1 MKRLSELLQG
11 IGIRWTLHGDA
22 EIAGIQIDSRRVK
35 PGDLFVALR
44 GTQQDGH
51 QFLRD
56 ALERGAAALLVSD
69 TDAIP
74 ANAPAWAWGEDT
86 REALWRI
93 AQQFYGDPSRQLVV
107 VGVTGTNGKT
117 TTTHLMRAIFE
128 AAGLPCALIG
138 TLGAMIPQSNASPPS
153 GEGVPQKPS
162 PPLGGEGMGEGATT
176 SNLANSSPQRGEGVF
191 GSAGAS
197 PSRDFDPSPQREVGA
212 TRWVAPTEGRQPT
225 LSISSLT
232 TPEVFELQALLSDA
246 LAWGA
251 RAAVMEVSSHALHQR
266 RADGI
271 RFDAGIFTNL
281 TQDHLDYHQTMEAYA
296 QAKLRLFT
304 DLARQSGK
312 PFRAVINLDADWG
325 AWFAERAEG
334 ELWTYGIHPDARVRA
349 ESVELTPQG
358 IRFVV
363 SSADIEKFPVQL
375 RLTALYNLQNALGAV
390 AAALSLGLPVEA
402 IQQGLQSVE
411 RVSGRFERVPIDA
424 PFDVIVDY
432 AHTPDAL
439 ARLLQAARALHPA
452 RLTVLFG
459 CGGDRDATKR
469 PKMGAIA
476 AELADRVV
484 LTSDN
489 PRTEPLEQIL
499 QQILEGIPEEL
510 RHKVVAVEPDRRAA
524 VALALQDAL
533 PGELVLLAG
542 KGHEEYQIIG
552 TTKLPFSDR
561 QTVQELWQS
570 LHSGSPIGEKPT

>member
-11 IGIRWTLHGDA
+11 IGIRWTLQGDA
-22 EIAGIQIDSRRVK
+22 EIVGIQIDSRRVK

-51 QFLRD
+51 QFLHD
-56 ALERGAAALLVSD
+56 ALERGASALLVSN

-74 ANAPAWAWGEDT
+74 ANAPAWAWVEDT

-138 TLGAMIPQSNASPPS
+138 TLGAMIPQPNASPPR
-153 GEGVPQKPS
+153 GEGVSQKPS

-176 SNLANSSPQRGEGVF
+176 SNLANSSPQR
-191 GSAGAS
+191 
-197 PSRDFDPSPQREVGA
+197 EVGA
-212 TRWVAPTEGRQPT
+212 TRRVAPTEGRQPT

-358 IRFVV
+358 IRFVM
-363 SSADIEKFPVQL
+363 SSAGIEKFPVKL
-375 RLTALYNLQNALGAV
+375 RLTAPYNLQNALGAV
-390 AAALSLGLPVEA
+390 AAALSLGLPMEA
-402 IQQGLQSVE
+402 IQQGLQRVE
-411 RVSGRFERVPIDA
+411 RVPGRFERVPIDA

-489 PRTEPLEQIL
+489 PRTEPPEQIL
-499 QQILEGIPEEL
+499 QQILEGIPNEL

-524 VALALQDAL
+524 IALAIQDAL